1 MLLSQQALNLL
12 MQIRF
17 PVLSLQASHLLQQV
31 QLVCGIT
38 FTSNGLWGHNPA
50 RQGFAPLI
58 PRLKGEM
65 NMKKRIHE
73 IKIRFSPDEL
83 ATLNKQV
90 EKAGISREQF
100 CRNAIQG
107 VAIRENPPAD
117 LHKLIWEIRRV
128 GNNIDQILM
137 IANTKGILNIPDL
150 RKAIDDLREVEKLIV
165 SQYT

>member
-1 MLLSQQALNLL
+1 M
-12 MQIRF
+12 
-17 PVLSLQASHLLQQV
+17 
-31 QLVCGIT
+31 T
-38 FTSNGLWGHNPA
+38 
-50 RQGFAPLI
+50 
-58 PRLKGEM
+58 
-65 NMKKRIHE
+65 KRIHE

-107 VAIRENPPAD
+107 VAIREKPPVD
-117 LHKLIWEIRRV
+117 LYKLIWEIRRV

-165 SQYT
+165 SQYI